1 VSTSSGSSRG
11 RRIWRAAGVVALTAF
26 VGGAGAPACVTTSE
40 GDKMRADIA
49 DLRAKLDKIE
59 KRDKEY
65 TEQVARL
72 RTVLDQA
79 TKLLTRNSADV
90 GAKAAKAEQDI
101 AMLQGR
107 IEEMTHAAEQQSRQ
121 TADQENRLETRLA
134 ALEQM
139 QTKIADKVAPTL
151 PDDKETLW
159 QQAAARLASG
169 QRDDGRRF
177 YRVFIQRFPQDPRAA
192 QAYLAIGMSFVQEG
206 KHPNAAAEF
215 QKVLTVYPSAPEVPE
230 AMWQLSLA
238 FVQLHFC
245 TDARSLLADLVK
257 RYPKSPR
264 ANDAKSELKTIAKL
278 PKASCTS

>member
-1 VSTSSGSSRG
+1 MSTSPGGNHTRSAVG
-11 RRIWRAAGVVALTAF
+11 ALVLAAF
-26 VGGAGAPACVTTSE
+26 VGGAGGPACMTTGE
-40 GDKMRADIA
+40 GEKMRADITS
-49 DLRAKLDKIE
+49 LKTKLDEIE

-65 TEQVARL
+65 KEQVVRL

-101 AMLQGR
+101 AVLQGR
-107 IEEMTHAAEQQSRQ
+107 IEELTHAIETNNRQSVDER
-121 TADQENRLETRLA
+121 NRLETRLA
-134 ALEQM
+134 ALEQT
-139 QTKIADKVAPTL
+139 QNKIVDKVAPSM
-151 PDDKETLW
+151 PDDKEQLW
-159 QQAAARLASG
+159 QQAAQRLSSG

-177 YRVFIQRFPQDPRAA
+177 YRVFIQRFPADPRAA
-192 QAYLAIGMSFVQEG
+192 QAYLAIGMSFVQES
-206 KHPNAAAEF
+206 KYPNAAAEF

-245 TDARSLLADLVK
+245 TDARALLGDLVK

-264 ANDAKSELKTIAKL
+264 ANDAKTELKTIAKL

>member
-1 VSTSSGSSRG
+1 MSTSSGGNHIRSAVG
-11 RRIWRAAGVVALTAF
+11 ALVLAAF
-26 VGGAGAPACVTTSE
+26 VGGMGGVACMTTGEGA
-40 GDKMRADIA
+40 KMRADIA
-49 DLRAKLDKIE
+49 SLRTKLDEIE

-65 TEQVARL
+65 KEQVVRL

-101 AMLQGR
+101 AVLQGR
-107 IEEMTHAAEQQSRQ
+107 IEELTHTIEQNNRQSVDER
-121 TADQENRLETRLA
+121 NRLETRLA
-134 ALEQM
+134 ALEQT
-139 QTKIADKVAPTL
+139 QNKIVDKVAPSM
-151 PDDKETLW
+151 PDDKEQLW
-159 QQAAARLASG
+159 QQAAQRLSSG

-177 YRVFIQRFPQDPRAA
+177 YRVFIQRFPADPRSA
-192 QAYLAIGMSFVQEG
+192 QAYLAIGMSFVQES
-206 KHPNAAAEF
+206 KFPNAAAEF

-245 TDARSLLADLVK
+245 TDARALLGDLMK

-264 ANDAKSELKTIAKL
+264 ANDAKTELKTIAKL

>member
-1 VSTSSGSSRG
+1 VRAVRCAARALALAALIS
-11 RRIWRAAGVVALTAF
+11 AAGV
-26 VGGAGAPACVTTSE
+26 PACVTNSE
-40 GDKMRADIA
+40 GEKMRADIV
-49 DLRAKLDKIE
+49 DLKAKLDQIE

-65 TEQVARL
+65 KEQVVRL

-101 AMLQGR
+101 AALQGQ
-107 IEEMTHAAEQQSRQ
+107 IAELSHTAEQQSRQ
-121 TADQENRLETRLA
+121 TIDQQNRLETRLA
-134 ALEQM
+134 ALEQT
-139 QTKIADKVAPTL
+139 QSKIVDKVAPTM
-151 PDDKETLW
+151 PDDKDQLW
-159 QQAAARLASG
+159 QQAAQRLASG

-215 QKVLTVYPSAPEVPE
+215 QKILTVYPSAPEVPE

-245 TDARSLLADLVK
+245 TDARSLLGDLMK

-264 ANDAKSELKTIAKL
+264 ANDARNELKTIAKL

>member
-1 VSTSSGSSRG
+1 VSTSSGGSHI
-11 RRIWRAAGVVALTAF
+11 RRTAGALVLAAF
-26 VGGAGAPACVTTSE
+26 VGGSATLGCVTTSE
-40 GDKMRADIA
+40 GEKMRADIS
-49 DLRAKLDKIE
+49 DLRAKLDQID

-65 TEQVARL
+65 KEQVVRL

-101 AMLQGR
+101 AVLQGR
-107 IEEMTHAAEQQSRQ
+107 IEELTHTIEQNNRQSVDER
-121 TADQENRLETRLA
+121 NRLETRLA
-134 ALEQM
+134 ALEQT
-139 QTKIADKVAPTL
+139 QNKIVDKVAPSM
-151 PDDKETLW
+151 PDDKEQLW
-159 QQAAARLASG
+159 QQAAQRLSSG

-177 YRVFIQRFPQDPRAA
+177 YRVFIQRFPADPRAA
-192 QAYLAIGMSFVQEG
+192 QAYLAIGMSFVQES
-206 KHPNAAAEF
+206 KYPNAAAEF

-245 TDARSLLADLVK
+245 TDARALLGDLVK

-264 ANDAKSELKTIAKL
+264 ANDAKTELKTIAKL

>member
-1 VSTSSGSSRG
+1 VRAVRCAARALALAALIS
-11 RRIWRAAGVVALTAF
+11 AAGV
-26 VGGAGAPACVTTSE
+26 PACVTNSE
-40 GDKMRADIA
+40 GQKMRADIV
-49 DLRAKLDKIE
+49 DLKAKLDQIE

-65 TEQVARL
+65 KEQVVRL

-101 AMLQGR
+101 AALQGQ
-107 IEEMTHAAEQQSRQ
+107 IAELSHTAEQQNRQ
-121 TADQENRLETRLA
+121 TIDQQNRLETRLA
-134 ALEQM
+134 ALEQT
-139 QTKIADKVAPTL
+139 QSKIVDKVAPTM
-151 PDDKETLW
+151 PDDKDQLW
-159 QQAAARLASG
+159 QQAAQRLASG

-215 QKVLTVYPSAPEVPE
+215 QKILTVYPSAPEVPE

-245 TDARSLLADLVK
+245 TDARSLLGDLMK

-264 ANDAKSELKTIAKL
+264 ANDARNELKTIAKL